1 MAPVTPSILTQG
13 GLELAWGVATH
24 VGKARRLNEDSYLAE
39 PGVFLVADGMGG
51 HQAGDVASR
60 LTVEA
65 VRDLLSDEVPD
76 ISVIGDVVQR
86 ANDTVRLHAHE
97 SGHEGMGST
106 LVGAFLVR
114 NADED
119 SVVIVNVGDSRCY
132 ALIDEVL
139 HQVTKDHSH
148 VQELVDSG
156 EIAAETAAT
165 HPDRNVVTRA
175 IGIEDLVAGDF
186 FVVPPLRRVRLLLCS
201 DGVSGELTDDR
212 MAEVLIANEQPDSA
226 AEGLIAAV
234 LEGRAGDNATA
245 IVIDMTRASL
255 DPISPPG
262 DVTGPRPSRDADASI
277 TGPRPVTPAFR
288 PPELIADVPIVPS
301 VHESTQVNDVI
312 DDVPRGPAPTSAGS
326 CREPG
331 PCPAPNGLRSSRRPD
346 QRRYRCRARSEPRSF
361 PPSSLPRAHRYPCNR
376 STPARATPEPEEGH
390 ATAAAESR

>member
-1 MAPVTPSILTQG
+1 MARVTPSILTQG

-24 VGKARRLNEDSYLAE
+24 VGKARLLNEDSYLAE
-39 PGVFLVADGMGG
+39 PGAFLVADGMGG

-65 VRDLLSDEVPD
+65 VRDLLSQEVPD
-76 ISVIGDVVQR
+76 ISIIGDVVQR
-86 ANDTVRLHAHE
+86 ANDTVRLHATE

-165 HPDRNVVTRA
+165 HPERNVVTRA

-201 DGVSGELTDDR
+201 DGVSGELTDQR
-212 MAEVLIANEQPDSA
+212 MAEVLIANEHPDGA
-226 AEGLIAAV
+226 AEALIAAV

-255 DPISPPG
+255 DPAGPPA

-277 TGPRPVTPAFR
+277 TGPRPKAPAFR
-288 PPELIADVPIVPS
+288 PPEMIADVPIVPS

-312 DDVPRGPAPTSAGS
+312 DDVPR
-326 CREPG
+326 
-331 PCPAPNGLRSSRRPD
+331 
-346 QRRYRCRARSEPRSF
+346 
-361 PPSSLPRAHRYPCNR
+361 
-376 STPARATPEPEEGH
+376 
-390 ATAAAESR
+390 